1 MTLAHLHLLL
11 NHFPVIGSMIALIL
25 LLAAIIG
32 NSNDLKLASLILLLA
47 TALITIPTYMSG
59 KAAESDIRQL
69 PNVSQKL
76 IVAHE
81 NAALLAYL
89 FMEITGAISWF
100 SLWQFRRNSRFGPR
114 TISVV
119 FAFGLLTLGLMANAA
134 TIGGAVRHPEMLAAA
149 DAFAVPGVALG
160 LNAIAIGHFF
170 AGGARWAWATCQ
182 TLHFMGLSLLLGTV
196 FVVDLRLLGMM
207 RSIPFSAVHRLLPWG
222 MLGFSLNLFTGMCYF
237 LGAPEQYIH
246 NPTFYWKMVLV
257 MIAGANATYLTVFDG
272 PWALRSNEDAPVQI
286 KCVAASTIL
295 LWVGV
300 LFCGLMLP
308 FLGNAF

>member
-11 NHFPVIGSMIALIL
+11 NHFPVIGSIIALIL

-114 TISVV
+114 TI
-119 FAFGLLTLGLMANAA
+119 
-134 TIGGAVRHPEMLAAA
+134 
-149 DAFAVPGVALG
+149 
-160 LNAIAIGHFF
+160 
-170 AGGARWAWATCQ
+170 
-182 TLHFMGLSLLLGTV
+182 
-196 FVVDLRLLGMM
+196 
-207 RSIPFSAVHRLLPWG
+207 
-222 MLGFSLNLFTGMCYF
+222 
-237 LGAPEQYIH
+237 
-246 NPTFYWKMVLV
+246 
-257 MIAGANATYLTVFDG
+257 
-272 PWALRSNEDAPVQI
+272 
-286 KCVAASTIL
+286 
-295 LWVGV
+295 
-300 LFCGLMLP
+300 
-308 FLGNAF
+308 